1 MLYLDE
7 TKKLLVLMGIG
18 IVFVFISIFI
28 FFTLNNAEKQQEKKT
43 KNYVEIEGKVVDHVD
58 KVDDDGVL
66 YAEVVEYVVNDQ
78 EYKVVNNVYTNKPK
92 EIGETIKVRYNP
104 DNPKEAVIDSNF
116 LNIFKYAFSGLFMF
130 IGVVFVIY
138 GTVNIIIIKRQ

>member
-43 KNYVEIEGKVVDHVD
+43 KNYVEIEEKVVDHVD

-66 YAEVVEYVVNDQ
+66 YTEVVGYVVND
-78 EYKVVNNVYTNKPK
+78 
-92 EIGETIKVRYNP
+92 
-104 DNPKEAVIDSNF
+104 
-116 LNIFKYAFSGLFMF
+116 
-130 IGVVFVIY
+130 
-138 GTVNIIIIKRQ
+138 